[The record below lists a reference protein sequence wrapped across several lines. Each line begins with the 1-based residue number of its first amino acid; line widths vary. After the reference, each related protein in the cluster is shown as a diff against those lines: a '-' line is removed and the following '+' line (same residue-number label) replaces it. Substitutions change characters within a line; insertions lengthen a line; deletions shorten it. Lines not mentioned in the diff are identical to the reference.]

1 METLT
6 VTSAPPAGDAPPQA
20 VQWRLFIRALAE
32 EIDSLAGPGER
43 DAMLRG
49 MGRRMA
55 RLAPLPAVDV
65 LEALEIEM
73 NDALQLLG
81 WGRVQLRLH
90 ATDRALMIQ
99 HTGLPRVGS
108 LGSPAGSWLAAVLEG
123 LYEVWLGQQPCSQ
136 ASLAI
141 RRVTP
146 AIGDTVM
153 LRFARG

>member
-1 METLT
+1 MEALTLGPAT
-6 VTSAPPAGDAPPQA
+6 PAADTSPQT

-32 EIDSLAGPGER
+32 EIDSLASPSDR
-43 DAMLRG
+43 DAMLRS

-55 RLAPLPAVDV
+55 RMAPLPAVDV

-81 WGRVQLRLH
+81 WGSVQLRLH
-90 ATDRALMIQ
+90 VTDRALMIQ

-108 LGSPAGSWLAAVLEG
+108 LGSPAGSWLAALLEG

-136 ASLAI
+136 ASLAV

-146 AIGDTVM
+146 GVGDTVM